1 MISINNKYR
10 PEAKQLLDCCTK
22 FKRQKQVRWDYN
34 NTIMSGTMQS
44 YRLSLHPVVRIV
56 DVSNNTLRSAK
67 ILINTHQVMSA
78 WIVSPSCMLTIV
90 PCQTELL
97 IFRLN
102 AMMITIS
109 NSTDQ
114 DSVHHTHYIMIVV
127 YLELTPAFAMHYMP
141 PGRLSLRTMVLLTF
155 SHSTFCKLEIN
166 DYDMSSLTAIIT

>member
-22 FKRQKQVRWDYN
+22 FKRQKQVWWDYN

-44 YRLSLHPVVRIV
+44 YRLSLHPIVRIV
-56 DVSNNTLRSAK
+56 DVSNNTLRSTK
-67 ILINTHQVMSA
+67 ILINTYQVMSA

-102 AMMITIS
+102 AMMITVS

-114 DSVHHTHYIMIVV
+114 DSVHHTHYIIIVV
-127 YLELTPAFAMHYMP
+127 YLELTPVFVMHYMP
-141 PGRLSLRTMVLLTF
+141 PGRLSLRTMLLLTF
-155 SHSTFCKLEIN
+155 SHSTFCKLEIK